1 MTSTIMPRRRTR
13 FSLVLHAHQ
22 PTGNFDFVFRENYEK
37 CYDPLLEVI
46 EAHPTLPVSLHFS
59 GILLE
64 WLAVNEP
71 TYMARLRA
79 LVDHGRVEL
88 IGSGFGEPI
97 LVMLNEGD
105 RRGQLTAM
113 NEYLETQFGTRPK
126 GMWLTERVWE
136 QGLAHDI
143 AEAGLQYTLVDDT
156 HFVMAGLRGDDLNAS
171 YITEDRGS
179 TIRLFPLSEKLR
191 YYIPFQKVSD
201 TIAFLESNASED
213 ESALFV
219 YGDDAEKFGSWPG
232 TFEHV
237 FEKKWLTRFFDALAQ
252 SETIEMM
259 KVSDALDVAP
269 RGKLFLPDAS
279 YREMMEW
286 ALPFDARREFLKAR
300 DLCEH
305 NGDED
310 GDSGNGGSS
319 PGGDSSFDPG
329 VFLRGGTWRT
339 FLAKYPESG
348 AMQGKMFEVS
358 RRIALLPE
366 GEARTQ
372 ATAELYRAQ
381 CNCAYWHGVFG
392 GLYLPHLRFAV
403 YQKLLAAEQIV
414 DRASRPPGPWVDA
427 MVTDVDRDGYLDI
440 TLASDKLGLL
450 IHPRRGGHIVAI
462 DEKRRGIPLTA
473 ALTRRPEVYHAEIA
487 ALGERE
493 SADAAGDQGGSD
505 RDVPD
510 EHKEPMIAP
519 EGGEDGAVASIHDQ
533 VLVKEQGLDKLL
545 VYDAYQREGAI
556 DHFFD
561 PMTTREEWDNDQAGV
576 ERGDFVEGQYKSSV
590 DPSLVSV
597 SAKLHREGTVRSA
610 RGDIPV
616 RIDKEFALG
625 AGNDTFNVSY
635 SIENRGDA
643 VLETVFGCEFLLALL
658 AGDAHDRRLLAGEKE
673 LGPLRS
679 GHDVSAV
686 TSVSARD
693 EWLDVRAGL
702 SFSKPTDVWIVPV
715 QTVSHSESGFESV
728 YQATAFMPRWK
739 MKLKPG
745 DTWVRELK
753 FFAFHARGEIA

>member
-1 MTSTIMPRRRTR
+1 MTPANTTRKRTR

-22 PTGNFDFVFRENYEK
+22 PTGNFDFVFRENFEK
-37 CYDPLLEVI
+37 CYDPLLQVI
-46 EAHPTLPVSLHFS
+46 ESHPTLPVSLHFS

-64 WLAVNEP
+64 WLAHHEP

-79 LVDHGRVEL
+79 LVDNGRVEL

-97 LVMLNEGD
+97 LVMLNEAD
-105 RRGQLTAM
+105 RRGQMTAM
-113 NEYLETQFGTRPK
+113 NDYLEEQFGERPK

-143 AEAGLQYTLVDDT
+143 AESGLQYTLVDDT
-156 HFVMAGLRGDDLNAS
+156 HFVMAGLRDHDLNAS

-179 TIRLFPLSEKLR
+179 TIRLFPSSEKLR

-201 TIAFLESNASED
+201 TIAFLESNASDD

-219 YGDDAEKFGSWPG
+219 YGDDAEKFGAWPG

-237 FEKKWLTRFFDALAQ
+237 FEKKWLTRFFDALAN

-259 KVSDALDVAP
+259 KITDALDVPP

-286 ALPFDARREFLKAR
+286 ALPFDARREFVKAR
-300 DLCEH
+300 DLCERV
-305 NGDED
+305 NADA
-310 GDSGNGGSS
+310 
-319 PGGDSSFDPG
+319 PFDPG

-348 AMQGKMFEVS
+348 AMQGKMLEVS
-358 RRIALLPE
+358 RRIAQLPE
-366 GEARTQ
+366 GEVRAQ

-403 YQKLLAAEQIV
+403 FQKLLAAEQIV
-414 DRASRPPGPWVDA
+414 DSATRPPGAWVDT
-427 MVTDVDRDGYLDI
+427 MVTDVDRDGYLEI
-440 TLASDKLGLL
+440 ALASDRLGVLV
-450 IHPRRGGHIVAI
+450 HPRRGGHIVAI

-473 ALTRRPEVYHAEIA
+473 ALSRRPEVYHEEIA
-487 ALGERE
+487 ALGAKIPEE
-493 SADAAGDQGGSD
+493 AAVPATAGHASD
-505 RDVPD
+505 D
-510 EHKEPMIAP
+510 E
-519 EGGEDGAVASIHDQ
+519 GTVASIHDQ
-533 VLVKEQGLDKLL
+533 IVMKEEGLDKLL

-561 PMTTREEWDNDQAGV
+561 SATTREEWDADQARA
-576 ERGDFVEGQYKSSV
+576 ERGDFVEGQYKSAV
-590 DPSLVSV
+590 DPSPASV
-597 SAKLHREGTVRSA
+597 CAKLHRDGTVRTKN
-610 RGDIPV
+610 GPIPV
-616 RIDKEFALG
+616 RIEKEFTLG
-625 AGNDTFNVSY
+625 AGNDTFNISY
-635 SIENRGDA
+635 AIENRGDT

-658 AGDAHDRRLLAGEKE
+658 AGDAHDRRLLAGEEE

-679 GHDVSAV
+679 GHDVTGA

-702 SFSKPTDVWIVPV
+702 SFAKPTDVWIVPI

-739 MKLKPG
+739 LKLKPG
-745 DTWVRELK
+745 DTWVREIK